1 MLAAACSGGDRMA
14 KRDPKMVTIIKREE
28 IIEGG
33 HHGGA
38 WKVAYADFVTAMMAF
53 FLLMW
58 LLNATTE
65 AQRRGL
71 ADYFSPSASVS
82 VQRSG
87 TGRPLG
93 GQSPFTEG
101 EAISDRGTLAVM
113 NANAPPVD
121 EEDDGSDTL
130 ATKTVHQEAGQ
141 GSAAAGQMASGD
153 RQAGSAAA
161 VAAARREAEAARRQ
175 EQTSFA
181 KAAAEMRRA
190 IASDPDLAP
199 IARQLAIDLTPDG
212 LRVQIRDSEGLPM
225 FANGSPE
232 PNDRARAVLQ
242 RLAPMLMGLHEPV
255 AIAGYTDSTPYAGG
269 AGRTNWDL
277 SADRANA
284 TRRILTEAGLPDG
297 RIRDVTGHGDRDPL
311 LPASPE
317 AAPNRRIAILLVRSA
332 PVAKADGSVP
342 GAADAAAAPMP
353 AARK

>member
-1 MLAAACSGGDRMA
+1 MA
-14 KRDPKMVTIIKREE
+14 KRDPKMVTIIRREE
-28 IIEGG
+28 VVEGG

-93 GQSPFTEG
+93 GQSPFSEG

-130 ATKTVHQEAGQ
+130 ASKTVHLEAGQ
-141 GSAAAGQMASGD
+141 GSAAPGQMAAGD
-153 RQAGSAAA
+153 KQGGGLMGTAGAGGPADA
-161 VAAARREAEAARRQ
+161 AAARRAAESARRE
-175 EQTSFA
+175 EQTNFA

-190 IASDPDLAP
+190 IAGDPDLAP

-232 PNDRARAVLQ
+232 PNDRARAVLK
-242 RLAPMLMGLHEPV
+242 RLTPMLMGLHEPV
-255 AIAGYTDSTPYAGG
+255 AIAGYTDATPYAGG

-311 LPASPE
+311 LPATPE
-317 AAPNRRIAILLVRSA
+317 AASNRRIAILLIRSA
-332 PVAKADGSVP
+332 PVASR
-342 GAADAAAAPMP
+342 DAAAPEP
-353 AARK
+353 AATPLPAGKK

>member
-1 MLAAACSGGDRMA
+1 MGKSKA
-14 KRDPKMVTIIKREE
+14 KGITIIRREE
-28 IIEGG
+28 VVEEG

-71 ADYFSPSASVS
+71 ADYFAPSASVS

-93 GQSPFTEG
+93 GASPFTEG
-101 EAISDRGTLAVM
+101 LAISDRGTVAVM

-121 EEDDGSDTL
+121 EDDDGSDTL
-130 ATKTVHQEAGQ
+130 ATRTVHAEA
-141 GSAAAGQMASGD
+141 
-153 RQAGSAAA
+153 QAGPGRPGATPDEA
-161 VAAARREAEAARRQ
+161 AEAAQARTSPQAAQARSAADAEQARRSGEDARRM
-175 EQTSFA
+175 EQASFA
-181 KAAAEMRRA
+181 QAADEMRRA
-190 IASDPDLAP
+190 VAADPELAP
-199 IARQLAIDLTPDG
+199 LARQLAIDLTPEG
-212 LRVQIRDSEGLPM
+212 LRVQIRDSDGLPM

-232 PNDRARAVLQ
+232 PNERARAVLA
-242 RLAPMLMGLHEPV
+242 RLVPTLTRLHESV
-255 AIAGYTDSTPYAGG
+255 AIAGYTDSAPYAGG

-284 TRRILTEAGLPDG
+284 TRRILTEAGLPDA
-297 RIRDVTGHGDRDPL
+297 RIKDVTGHGDRDPL

-317 AAPNRRIAILLVRSA
+317 AAPNRRIAILLIRSA
-332 PVAKADGSVP
+332 PSVQ
-342 GAADAAAAPMP
+342 
-353 AARK
+353 

>member
-1 MLAAACSGGDRMA
+1 MA
-14 KRDPKMVTIIKREE
+14 KNKAKGITIIRREE
-28 IIEGG
+28 VVEEG

-71 ADYFSPSASVS
+71 ADYFAPSASVS

-93 GQSPFTEG
+93 GASPFTEG
-101 EAISDRGTLAVM
+101 LAISDRGTVAVM

-121 EEDDGSDTL
+121 EDDDGSDTL
-130 ATKTVHQEAGQ
+130 ATKTVHAEPQARPGREG
-141 GSAAAGQMASGD
+141 AAAGTPSQ
-153 RQAGSAAA
+153 AAA
-161 VAAARREAEAARRQ
+161 EVSQARTAAAAAQLLHQAEDARRQ
-175 EQTSFA
+175 EQASFA
-181 KAAAEMRRA
+181 QAADEMRRA
-190 IASDPDLAP
+190 IAADPALAP
-199 IARQLAIDLTPDG
+199 LARQLAVDLTPEG
-212 LRVQIRDSEGLPM
+212 LRVQIRDSDGLPM

-232 PNDRARAVLQ
+232 PNERARTVLT
-242 RLAPMLMGLHEPV
+242 RLVPTLKRLQEKV

-284 TRRILTEAGLPDG
+284 TRRILTEAGLPDD
-297 RIRDVTGHGDRDPL
+297 RVKDVTGHGDRDPL

-317 AAPNRRIAILLVRSA
+317 AAPNRRIAILLIRSA
-332 PVAKADGSVP
+332 PAVH
-342 GAADAAAAPMP
+342 
-353 AARK
+353 

>member
-1 MLAAACSGGDRMA
+1 MA
-14 KRDPKMVTIIKREE
+14 KRDPKMTTIIRREE
-28 IIEGG
+28 IIEDG

-101 EAISDRGTLAVM
+101 LAISDRGTIAVM
-113 NANAPPVD
+113 NRNAPPVD

-130 ATKTVHQEAGQ
+130 AVKMAHQAADGTAGSGEAQRSTMQPGTALP
-141 GSAAAGQMASGD
+141 GSAVL
-153 RQAGSAAA
+153 RQAAEQ
-161 VAAARREAEAARRQ
+161 ARREEQAAFA
-175 EQTSFA
+175 QT
-181 KAAAEMRRA
+181 AAEMRRA
-190 IASDPDLAP
+190 IAADPDLAAV
-199 IARQLAIDLTPDG
+199 ARQLAVDLTPDG
-212 LRVQIRDSEGLPM
+212 LRVQIRDDDGLPM
-225 FANGSPE
+225 FASGSPE
-232 PNDRARAVLQ
+232 PNARARAVLQ
-242 RLAPMLMGLHEPV
+242 RLTPMLLHLHEPV
-255 AIAGYTDSTPYAGG
+255 AIAGYTDATPYVGG

-297 RIRDVTGHGDRDPL
+297 RIRDVTGHGDRDLL
-311 LPASPE
+311 LPD
-317 AAPNRRIAILLVRSA
+317 APVSAGNRRIAILLVRTA
-332 PVAKADGSVP
+332 PRPSP
-342 GAADAAAAPMP
+342 ADAPP
-353 AARK
+353 PRH